1 MMGGSGL
8 LTFAMIAM
16 MVVMMGGMVV
26 GAGWG
31 LVRRRSRREPP
42 AGFAGGKPQHPKTP

>member
-8 LTFAMIAM
+8 LTFA
-16 MVVMMGGMVV
+16 MMGGMVV

-42 AGFAGGKPQHPKTP
+42 AGFAGGKPQHPQTP

>member
-8 LTFAMIAM
+8 LTFAVIA
-16 MVVMMGGMVV
+16 MMGGMVV

-31 LVRRRSRREPP
+31 LVGRRSRREPA
-42 AGFAGGKPQHPKTP
+42 AGFAGGKPQHPQTP